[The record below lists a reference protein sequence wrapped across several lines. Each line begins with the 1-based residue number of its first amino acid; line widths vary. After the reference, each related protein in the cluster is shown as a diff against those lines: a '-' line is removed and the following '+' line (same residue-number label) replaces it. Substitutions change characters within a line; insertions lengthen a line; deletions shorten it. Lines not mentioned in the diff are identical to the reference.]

1 MALYKSMEEL
11 VGKTPLVE
19 LQNIEKKLNLKARLL
34 AKLEYFNPAGSVK
47 DRVALSMINEAEK
60 DGKLNKDTLIIEPTS
75 GNTGIGL
82 AAIAASKGYK
92 ITIVMP
98 DTMSVERRQLMKA
111 YGANLVLSEGAKG
124 MKGAIAVAEKLHEE
138 NPNSIIAGQFVNPAN
153 PKIHYNTTGPEIYSD
168 TEGNIDYFVAGVGT
182 GGTITGV
189 GKYLKEKIDSVK
201 IVAVEPE
208 TSPVLSKGVA
218 GAHKIQGIGAG
229 FVPAVL
235 DRSVIDEIVTISNDD
250 AFEYGRLPGKLEG
263 FLVGISSGAA
273 LKAAINIASKD
284 ENVGKTVVVLLPDTG
299 DRYLSTPLY
308 QVE

>member
-153 PKIHYNTTGPEIYSD
+153 PKIHYNTTGPEIYND
-168 TEGNIDYFVAGVGT
+168 AEGNVDYFVAGVGT

-189 GKYLKEKIDSVK
+189 GKYLKEKSDKVK

-218 GAHKIQGIGAG
+218 GAHTIQGIGAG

-235 DRSVIDEIVTISNDD
+235 DRSVIDEIVTISNED

-273 LKAAINIASKD
+273 LKAAIDIASKD